1 MTQIAPEEEQDQL
14 PEASTHSYKQEASE
28 KELETAIITTEE
40 IEEIEEPKK
49 INWFSSKRS
58 LFLGIFIGILLAFVG
73 GRFLGGEQEET
84 PNQEQPAS
92 AASTSS
98 QSATVEEVVLGTV
111 SSFIEATGTI
121 APFKEIEVYSPASNL
136 QVERVLVEEGDYVT
150 KGQVMAVLDKSQ
162 LQAQLTQ
169 AEGSVLQAEARLAEL
184 RNGSRSEELAR
195 AAEAVRSANA
205 RVVRAQSDLKLAETR
220 VGRNSY
226 LAQQGAIS
234 KDALDE
240 IVNEKANQDWNLE
253 DAKATLVQAQEQ
265 LKQLETG
272 NRPEVIT
279 QAQGQLKNA
288 QGQVAAI
295 EAQIRDTRV
304 VAPVSGKVTDVP
316 VNVGKVASGVLFK
329 MTANGNLE
337 LQLKV
342 PETQISQIEPAQRVE
357 VTADRDSRVDMSAR
371 VREIDP
377 VVDEQSR
384 QAIVKVPLPNTGTL
398 RPGMF
403 LRGRIITSSNIGIKI
418 SSEAVLP
425 QSDGSGKV
433 FILNEENIAQA
444 KDVVLGNPLPNKEI
458 HIKSGLEK
466 GDRIVV
472 KGASYLK
479 DGDKVDVVSG
489 FTSQK

>member
-1 MTQIAPEEEQDQL
+1 MTQIAPEDEQDKLSEVPTYNRESEITPQL
-14 PEASTHSYKQEASE
+14 ETDFTSTE
-28 KELETAIITTEE
+28 ELEETEK
-40 IEEIEEPKK
+40 PKK
-49 INWFSSKRS
+49 INWFSGKRN
-58 LFLGIFIGILLAFVG
+58 LFVGILIGLVLAFVG
-73 GRFLGGEQEET
+73 GRFLGGRPQEAT
-84 PNQEQPAS
+84 KQEQTAS
-92 AASTSS
+92 AASAPS
-98 QSATVEEVVLGTV
+98 QSATVEEVALGTV
-111 SSFIEATGTI
+111 SSSIEATGTI
-121 APFKEIEVYSPASNL
+121 APFKDIEVFSPASNL
-136 QVERVLVEEGDYVT
+136 QVERVLVEEGDYVR
-150 KGQVMAVLDKSQ
+150 KGQLMAVLDNSQ

-169 AEGSVLQAEARLAEL
+169 ARGSVLQAEARLAEL

-205 RVVRAQSDLKLAETR
+205 RVVRAQSDLRLAETR

-226 LAQQGAIS
+226 LAEQGAIS
-234 KDALDE
+234 RDALDE
-240 IVNEKANQDWNLE
+240 IVNERANRVWNLE
-253 DAKATLVQAQEQ
+253 DARAALVQAQEQ
-265 LKQLETG
+265 LKELQTG
-272 NRPEVIT
+272 ERPEVIT

-295 EAQIRDTRV
+295 EAQLENTRV
-304 VAPVSGKVTDVP
+304 IAPVSGRITDAP
-316 VNVGKVASGVLFK
+316 VNVGKVASGILFK

-342 PETQISQIEPAQRVE
+342 PETQLSQVDPGQRVE
-357 VTADRDSRVDMSAR
+357 VTSDRDSRVDMAAR

-384 QAIVKVPLPNTGTL
+384 QAIVKVPLPDTGTL

-403 LRGRIITSSNIGIKI
+403 LRGRIITSSNIGVKI
-418 SSEAVLP
+418 PSEAVLP
-425 QSDGSGKV
+425 QADGSGKV
-433 FILNEENIAQA
+433 FVLNEENIAQA
-444 KDVVLGNPLPNKEI
+444 KDVVLGDPLPNKEI
-458 HIKSGLEK
+458 HIKSGLDK